1 MLIKRYFKERNYI
14 TMSIEIVLSSVVLSA
29 IVSGVITYMIANKK
43 TRLQYITDERKKWRN
58 KIRKIAKKLHNAS
71 YADTLSIL
79 TELKVRLNAFGANE
93 CSKQYNKDV
102 HIWQIINEIEATNQ
116 SKLNL
121 IAKQEELIEYLALL
135 LKADWE
141 RSKQEV
147 TGNKYLFASSLYFCA
162 SSVWFFTIPYCAV
175 ITNIIPFDMKDFL
188 DCICTGLLCI
198 LIMPLI
204 QIVSSAISKSLCD
217 SSIIGSK
224 IEAKFSE
231 KHNPTEWLMLI
242 FISLTIFDIL
252 AMVANLFFISSFY
265 EALGIQSATPCTTIY
280 LLNIIGNILLYIF
293 QANYIEQQFF
303 YYTSITA
310 IQQKYSDN
318 KKQHALQN
326 QQPSCGDKTICNTK
340 Q

>member
-1 MLIKRYFKERNYI
+1 MLIKNYFKERNYI

-29 IVSGVITYMIANKK
+29 IVSGVITYIIANKK
-43 TRLQYITDERKKWRN
+43 SKLQYITDERKKWRN

-102 HIWQIINEIEATNQ
+102 HIWQIINEIETTKQ

-147 TGNKYLFASSLYFCA
+147 TGNKYLFTSSLYFCA

-175 ITNIIPFDMKDFL
+175 ITNKFPL
-188 DCICTGLLCI
+188 DLQSSFKCICNGLICV

-204 QIVSSAISKSLCD
+204 QIVFSVICNLLCD
-217 SSIIGSK
+217 SSIIGA
-224 IEAKFSE
+224 EANKSYNARF
-231 KHNPTEWLMLI
+231 WLHSIYFL
-242 FISLTIFDIL
+242 LGVFDSI
-252 AMVANLFFISSFY
+252 
-265 EALGIQSATPCTTIY
+265 AL
-280 LLNIIGNILLYIF
+280 LLNIYLISTFSQKIEIPGGSVNFIIFLLNLVGSLLLYVF
-293 QANYIEQQFF
+293 QTNYVDQNYN
-303 YYTSITA
+303 YYTSIMA
-310 IQQKYSDN
+310 IQKKYSDS

-326 QQPSCGDKTICNTK
+326 Q
-340 Q
+340 

>member
-1 MLIKRYFKERNYI
+1 
-14 TMSIEIVLSSVVLSA
+14 MSIEIVLSSVVLSA
-29 IVSGVITYMIANKK
+29 IVSGVITYIIANKK
-43 TRLQYITDERKKWRN
+43 SKLQYITDERKKWRN
-58 KIRKIAKKLHNAS
+58 KIRIIAKKLHNAS

-102 HIWQIINEIEATNQ
+102 HIWQIINEIETTKQ

-175 ITNIIPFDMKDFL
+175 ITDIIPFHMKDFL
-188 DCICTGLLCI
+188 DCICKGLLCI

-224 IEAKFSE
+224 IEVIFTK
-231 KHNPTEWLMLI
+231 KHSPIKWLMLI
-242 FISLTIFDIL
+242 YISLTIFDIL
-252 AMVANLFFISSFY
+252 AVVANFFLISFFY
-265 EALGIQSATPCTTIY
+265 QSLDIQNVIPGTTIF
-280 LLNIIGNILLYIF
+280 LFNIIGSVLLYIF

-303 YYTSITA
+303 YYTSIMA
-310 IQQKYSDN
+310 IQKNIVTVKSN
-318 KKQHALQN
+318 TPCKTNNRPVKIKPFVTQN
-326 QQPSCGDKTICNTK
+326 NSQVID
-340 Q
+340 

>member
-1 MLIKRYFKERNYI
+1 
-14 TMSIEIVLSSVVLSA
+14 MSIEIVLSSVVLSA
-29 IVSGVITYMIANKK
+29 IVSGVITYIIANKK
-43 TRLQYITDERKKWRN
+43 SKLQYITDERKKWRN

-79 TELKVRLNAFGANE
+79 TELKVRLNAFGANK

-102 HIWQIINEIEATNQ
+102 HIWQIINEIETTKQ

-231 KHNPTEWLMLI
+231 KHSPTEWLMLI

-252 AMVANLFFISSFY
+252 AMVANLFFIFSFH
-265 EALGIQSATPCTTIY
+265 EALGIQSATPCATIY

-310 IQQKYSDN
+310 IQKKYSDS
-318 KKQHALQN
+318 KKQHALQK
-326 QQPSCGDKTICNTK
+326 QQPSCSDKTIAK
-340 Q
+340 

>member
-1 MLIKRYFKERNYI
+1 
-14 TMSIEIVLSSVVLSA
+14 MSIEIVFSSVVLSA
-29 IVSGVITYMIANKK
+29 IVSGVITYIIANKK
-43 TRLQYITDERKKWRN
+43 SKLQYITDERKKWRN
-58 KIRKIAKKLHNAS
+58 KIRIIAKKLHNAS

-102 HIWQIINEIEATNQ
+102 HIWQIINEIETTKQ

-141 RSKQEV
+141 RSKHEV

-175 ITNIIPFDMKDFL
+175 ITNKFPL
-188 DCICTGLLCI
+188 DLQRSFECICNGLI
-198 LIMPLI
+198 YVLIVPLI
-204 QIVSSAISKSLCD
+204 QIVFSVICNLLCD
-217 SSIIGSK
+217 SSIIGA
-224 IEAKFSE
+224 EANKSYNARFSL
-231 KHNPTEWLMLI
+231 HSIYFLLGV
-242 FISLTIFDIL
+242 FDSI
-252 AMVANLFFISSFY
+252 A
-265 EALGIQSATPCTTIY
+265 P
-280 LLNIIGNILLYIF
+280 LLNIYLISTFSQEIEIPGGSVNFIIFLLNLVGSLLLYVF
-293 QANYIEQQFF
+293 QTNYVDQNYK
-303 YYTSITA
+303 YYTSIMA
-310 IQQKYSDN
+310 IQKKYSDS

-326 QQPSCGDKTICNTK
+326 QQPSCEDKTICNTK